1 MIGTA
6 PPLRACAR
14 GALEQRGFSV
24 ELITGAG
31 IVPGVQLRAIKGP
44 DSFNVAVRTALNRK
58 VGLVRS
64 SDGKW
69 RTIPSVDEVLVVA
82 PSVDDPALAEVFGFN
97 PKVLMKIFDA
107 ALASQLKRMPGLS
120 HRAPIFLSLDKSER
134 DKGRPKER
142 VSAISGLKTEA
153 LWSLVF
159 PIPSASSVERPQTGA
174 DTGFIERVKR
184 EFAKLNGVDVSKV
197 RVNFF
202 IDA

>member
-1 MIGTA
+1 MEVTT
-6 PPLRACAR
+6 PQLRACAR
-14 GALEQRGFSV
+14 SALEQRGFSV

-31 IVPGVQLRAIKGP
+31 IVPGVQLRATKGS
-44 DSFNVAVRTALNRK
+44 DQINVAVRTALNRN

-64 SDGKW
+64 SDGSWK
-69 RTIPSVDEVLVVA
+69 TIPSVNEVLIVV
-82 PSVDDPALAEVFGFN
+82 PSTDDESAAEVFGFD

-107 ALASQLKRMPGLS
+107 ALAAQLKRMPKLS
-120 HRAPIFLSLDKSER
+120 DKAPIFVPLYNRELE
-134 DKGRPKER
+134 KGQAKET
-142 VSAISGLKTEA
+142 VSATSGLKTKA
-153 LWSLVF
+153 LWSLVL
-159 PIPSASSVERPQTGA
+159 PIPSAASLEHRQAGA